1 MTPARWIVAGALLV
15 LAAGCAGRAPSG
27 GGDPAYPAEIET
39 WHAQREPALA
49 AEDGWLTLVGLH
61 PIAPGAQTIGSG
73 PEAALQLPAPAP
85 ALVGSLELTAQG
97 ELSLDIAPG
106 VTLRVEGEP
115 RAGRLALASDAA
127 GKPTQLELGSLRCY
141 AISRGGQLFLRVK
154 DSASPARLGFTGVE
168 RYPVDPRWRVE
179 ARLEPDSARA
189 IAIPNV
195 LGQVSEEP
203 CPGRLV
209 FTLDGRECSLW
220 PLGAPG
226 EGLFI
231 IFADATSGEETY
243 GAGRFLSAPAPD
255 AAGRVTLDFNR
266 AINPPCAFSPYAT
279 CPLPPAGNT
288 LAVAVRAGE
297 KAWGEHH
304 RR

>member
-1 MTPARWIVAGALLV
+1 MTPTRWIAVLAVLV

-27 GGDPAYPAEIET
+27 GGDPAYFAEIET
-39 WHAQREPALA
+39 WHAEREAALA

-61 PIAPGAQTIGSG
+61 PIAVGMQTIGSG
-73 PEAALQLPAPAP
+73 PDAALRLPAPAP
-85 ALVGSLELTAQG
+85 ALVGTLELTAQG
-97 ELSLDIAPG
+97 ELFLDIAPS
-106 VTLRVEGEP
+106 VDLRVEGEP
-115 RAGRLALASDAA
+115 RTGHLALASDAA
-127 GKPTQLELGSLRCY
+127 GKPTQFELGTLRCY
-141 AISRGGQLFLRVK
+141 AIARGGQHFLRVK

-179 ARLEPDSARA
+179 ARLEADSARA

-195 LGQVSEEP
+195 LGQLSEEP

-220 PLGAPG
+220 PLGEAG
-226 EGLFI
+226 EELFI
-231 IFADATSGEETY
+231 IFADATSGDETY

-266 AINPPCAFSPYAT
+266 AVNPPCAFSPYAT

-288 LAVAVRAGE
+288 LAAAVRAGE
-297 KAWGEHH
+297 KTWGEHH